1 MKIQGPG
8 GSGKPPGVGDA
19 GKAEGAG
26 KVEGEAFVDKL
37 AEKQGAAGAPGVGG
51 SGSGDAIAALAR
63 DLQSGAVTPRQAL
76 DRLLDMT
83 SNGVLA
89 GVPEAA
95 RNVLRARLEKLIG
108 EDPFLSAKAKR
119 LGMPVDES

>member
-8 GSGKPPGVGDA
+8 GTGKPPGVEG
-19 GKAEGAG
+19 AEGPGKTQEAG
-26 KVEGEAFVDKL
+26 EKFVDKI
-37 AEKQGAAGAPGVGG
+37 QAGTP
-51 SGSGDAIAALAR
+51 SGPADGISALAR

-83 SNGVLA
+83 ANGVLA

-95 RNVLRARLEKLIG
+95 RAQLRARLEKLIG
-108 EDPFLSAKAKR
+108 EDPYLAAKAKR

>member
-8 GSGKPPGVGDA
+8 GTGKPPEVEG
-19 GKAEGAG
+19 AEGPEKTKEAG
-26 KVEGEAFVDKL
+26 EKFADKV
-37 AEKQGAAGAPGVGG
+37 QPGAPGG
-51 SGSGDAIAALAR
+51 SGGADGIAALAR
-63 DLQSGAVTPRQAL
+63 DLQSGAITPRQAL

-89 GVPEAA
+89 GVPEGA
-95 RNVLRARLEKLIG
+95 RAQLRARLEKLIG
-108 EDPFLSAKAKR
+108 EDPFLAAKAKR